1 MSAAGISAA
10 GMLTARISA
19 AWLLAEPLAA
29 LSLAALSV
37 AAPARILGS
46 VVTGVGALG
55 WVGHDSTANAPRSSR
70 LEVMTTSPAC
80 G

>member
-29 LSLAALSV
+29 LSVAGPV

>member
-19 AWLLAEPLAA
+19 AWLLAEP
-29 LSLAALSV
+29 LAALSV

>member
-1 MSAAGISAA
+1 MSAA

-29 LSLAALSV
+29 VSLAALSVAGPV